1 MPKRQQKKKG
11 RFFAELEKS
20 VAVLQI
26 DKAKLSKTAKKGEA
40 QIDFDE
46 VFKENQTPNSNFK
59 DGFNINS

>member
-1 MPKRQQKKKG
+1 VSRFSIAGKNEEMPKRQQKKG

-40 QIDFDE
+40 
-46 VFKENQTPNSNFK
+46 
-59 DGFNINS
+59 

>member
-40 QIDFDE
+40 
-46 VFKENQTPNSNFK
+46 
-59 DGFNINS
+59 